1 MARWMALLIFLTGL
15 IIPPLPVLADDST
28 ISNDQITAAIKKGV
42 DWLYHQQNDGGTWE
56 TVHQPNGTQR
66 DRLDAGQFGELT
78 ALATH
83 TLLAAG
89 ESDRDSRVAKAV
101 NFLMASQDITG
112 VYAVGMRAQVWPQLE
127 RSAAAREAMATD
139 RMILLQALH
148 RAGRTRGLFSYRSDF
163 EAEPDYADHG
173 VSLYGTMGL
182 KALADGGIEVPDDVW
197 RTMDRAW
204 RSQQQKDGSWV
215 FRIGA
220 AAKQEHTMSMTA
232 SGVAVLFAT
241 TDELAA
247 SGIADCQGM
256 PVDRS
261 IERGL
266 NWIDAHFDQS
276 RDPHELGEYTV
287 QNFGLYAIARIGVI
301 SGRKY
306 FNQRDW
312 YQDGAKMLLDAQDPI
327 NGAWNNVPDTCLA
340 ILFLVRGRDPVILSK
355 LQYASTA
362 TVAHVS
368 KSGRNSSGRSETW
381 NLRPRDVANV
391 TDWIGRQVESDF
403 KWQAVGLQAPVEELH
418 DSAILYVSGNQ
429 PLQFSDDEKQKLKT
443 FIEEGGLVLGVADC
457 VSHEFSASFRK
468 LGGELFPDYEF
479 RNVPAES
486 VIYTNEEY
494 RAADWT
500 EPPKMLELNNG
511 VRDLMLLIPDG
522 DPNRHFQLR
531 QMGSWRRYYELMA
544 DIVFYSVDKD
554 GMRLKGDTYI
564 VRPDPSIS
572 AQRTIKIARLQ
583 YNGNW
588 DPEPRGWIRFSA
600 IMHNTRGIDLNVI
613 AVRPGEGQLDSSFKV
628 AHLTGT
634 SAFHFSDEARGEIK
648 RYIDGGGTLVIDAAG
663 GSAGFAA
670 SAEEEIKALYPDA
683 SLDLLAP
690 EHPVFSAG
698 TALTR
703 AAYRRLARDRIGQST
718 DFRLRGFDIGT
729 RTAIIFSAEDLSAGL
744 VGEPIDGIYGYQP
757 STAADLMANVI
768 CYAAPK

>member
-1 MARWMALLIFLTGL
+1 MARWTALLICLTGL
-15 IIPPLPVLADDST
+15 MLMPAPAHADDAT
-28 ISNDQITAAIKKGV
+28 ITNDQITAAVKKAVGWV
-42 DWLYHQQNDGGTWE
+42 YNQQNDWGTWE
-56 TVHQPNGTQR
+56 TVHHPNGTER

-89 ESDRDSRVAKAV
+89 ESDRDPRIARAV
-101 NFLMASQDITG
+101 QFLMGSQDITG

-127 RSAAAREAMATD
+127 RSAAARQAMAAD
-139 RMILLQALH
+139 RTILLQALH
-148 RAGRTRGLFSYRSDF
+148 HVGRTRGLFSFRSDF

-173 VSLYGTMGL
+173 VSLYGVMGL
-182 KALADGGIEVPDDVW
+182 KALADGGIEIPDEVW
-197 RTMDRAW
+197 HLMDHAW

-247 SGIADCQGM
+247 SGTVDCQGV
-256 PVDRS
+256 PVDRN

-276 RDPHELGEYTV
+276 RDPHQLGEYTV

-327 NGAWNNVPDTCLA
+327 TGAWNNVPDTCLA

-355 LQYASTA
+355 LQYASNA
-362 TVAHVS
+362 TTVIHTS
-368 KSGRNSSGRSETW
+368 KSSRGGRAETW
-381 NLRPRDVANV
+381 NLRPRDVANI
-391 TDWIGRQVESDF
+391 TDWIGRQVETDF
-403 KWQAVGLQAPVEELH
+403 KWQSVGLQVPVEELH
-418 DSAILYVSGNQ
+418 DSAILYVSGNRAI
-429 PLQFSDDEKQKLKT
+429 QFNEDEKRKLKT
-443 FIEEGGLVLGVADC
+443 FMEEGGLVLGVADC
-457 VSHEFSASFRK
+457 ASPDFSRSFRA
-468 LGGELFPDYEF
+468 LGEELFPDYEF
-479 RNVPAES
+479 RNVPPES

-494 RAADWT
+494 RADSWET
-500 EPPKMLELNNG
+500 PPKMLELNNG
-511 VRDLMLLIPDG
+511 VRDLMLLIPEG
-522 DPNRHFQLR
+522 DPGRHFQLR
-531 QMGSWRRYYELMA
+531 QVGSWRKYYELMA
-544 DIVFYSVDKD
+544 DIVFYSFDKD

-572 AQRTIKIARLQ
+572 GQRTVKIARLK

-588 DPEPRGWIRFSA
+588 NPEPRGWIRLSA
-600 IMHNTRGIDLNVI
+600 IMHNTRGIDLNVQAI
-613 AVRPGEGQLDSSFKV
+613 RPGEGQLDSSYKV

-634 SAFHFSDEARGEIK
+634 SAFHFSDEARAEIK
-648 RYIDGGGTLVIDAAG
+648 RYVDGGGTLVIDAAG
-663 GSAGFAA
+663 GSAAFAA
-670 SAEEEIKALYPDA
+670 SAEAEVKAMYPDS

-690 EHPVFSAG
+690 ESPVFSAG
-698 TALTR
+698 RTLTR
-703 AAYRRLARDRIGQST
+703 ALYRRLARDRIGETT
-718 DFRLRGFDIGT
+718 DFRLRGYDIGA
-729 RTAIIFSAEDLSAGL
+729 RTAIFFSAEDLSAGL

-757 STAADLMANVI
+757 STACDLMANLI
-768 CYAAPK
+768 CYAAPQ